1 MTVWE
6 ALHRSMLHWY
16 RLIGSGSD
24 GARTLERDGVVAAL
38 VPASL
43 ERSVVNAVAYEH
55 PDALAAAYDEIAA
68 AYAEIGAK
76 WTVWVHNGDTA
87 TVELLERAG
96 HVLDAKPEA
105 MALDLVAQPVRRPPD
120 DALEDWTSAGEIAD
134 VGAIN
139 DRAYTHGGDW
149 FSRALTHV
157 PEGAIHIYVARLE
170 GEAVG
175 CCAATDEGENSEI
188 QMVAVVPE
196 ARGRGLS
203 GRLIAHALADASER
217 GMRTSTLVA
226 TKIGRPVYERLGFRP
241 LGVLEMWERRL
252 QQG

>member
-1 MTVWE
+1 
-6 ALHRSMLHWY
+6 MLHWY
-16 RLIGSGSD
+16 RLIGAGSA

-38 VPASL
+38 VPAAL
-43 ERSVVNAVAYEH
+43 ERSVVNAVAYER

-76 WTVWVHNGDTA
+76 WTVWVHDGDRA
-87 TVELLERAG
+87 TVELLARAG
-96 HVLDAKPEA
+96 RV
-105 MALDLVAQPVRRPPD
+105 
-120 DALEDWTSAGEIAD
+120 
-134 VGAIN
+134 
-139 DRAYTHGGDW
+139 
-149 FSRALTHV
+149 
-157 PEGAIHIYVARLE
+157 YVARLD
-170 GEAVG
+170 GEAAG

-203 GRLIAHALADASER
+203 GKLIAHALADAAGR

-226 TKIGRPVYERLGFRP
+226 TKLGLPVYERLGYRS